1 MNFVFYLHDETS
13 LQNFEQKLLWFRKHY
28 RLVSNKD
35 VEEHLYNGLPLRNSC
50 HITVDDGWLSTYRII
65 FPVIKKYNIPITI
78 FVSPHIAQTGEN
90 FWYKEYLSFDENML
104 RSMLVEEGIFTSEMK
119 SFPLDLI
126 FKEMKIDDVIALL
139 SQYKHKHNHKIK
151 LLERGFLN
159 VDELREMQ
167 DSGLVEIGAHTMTH
181 PILANETSERSW
193 SEIKLSVDTL
203 SMLLNKEVYT
213 FAYPNGLYG
222 LDFTE
227 REMESARRCGL
238 KTAFSVNPGTL
249 NKNISPLSIP
259 RVGSQKR
266 LLLGRMGLHLPTMH
280 DQEKPR
286 RQIRFFR
293 NMSY

>member
-13 LQNFEQKLLWFRKHY
+13 LRDFEQKLLWFKKRY

-35 VEEHLYNGLPLRNSC
+35 VEEYLYKGLHLRNSC

-65 FPVIKKYNIPITI
+65 FPIIKKYNVPITI

-90 FWYKEYLSFDENML
+90 FWYKEYLSFDESML
-104 RSMLVEEGIFTSEMK
+104 RSMLVEEGLFTSEMK

-126 FKEMKIDDVIALL
+126 FKEMEIDDVIALL
-139 SQYKHKHNHKIK
+139 SRYKQKHKIK
-151 LLERGFLN
+151 PLERGFLN

-203 SMLLNKEVYT
+203 SMLLNKEVRT

-227 REMESARRCGL
+227 REMESARCCGL

-259 RVGSQKR
+259 RVGSQQR
-266 LLLGRMGLHLPTMH
+266 LLLGRLGLYLPTMH

>member
-13 LQNFEQKLLWFRKHY
+13 LQYFEQKLLWFKNRY

-35 VEEHLYNGLPLRNSC
+35 VEDHLYNGLPLRNSC

-65 FPVIKKYNIPITI
+65 FPIIKKYNVPITI
-78 FVSPHIAQTGEN
+78 FVSPRIIQMGEN
-90 FWYKEYLSFDENML
+90 FWYKEYLNFDEGML
-104 RSMLVEEGIFTSEMK
+104 RSMLVEDGIFTSEIK
-119 SFPLDLI
+119 SFPLHLI

-139 SQYKHKHNHKIK
+139 SRYKQKHKIK
-151 LLERGFLN
+151 PLERGFLN

-181 PILANETSERSW
+181 PILANESSERSQ
-193 SEIKLSVDTL
+193 SEIKLSVDNL
-203 SMLLNKEVYT
+203 SILLNKEVRT
-213 FAYPNGLYG
+213 FAYPNGFYG

-227 REMESARRCGL
+227 REIEYVRSCGL
-238 KTAFSVNPGTL
+238 KTAFSVNPGVL
-249 NKNISPLSIP
+249 NKDVFPLSIP

-266 LLLGRMGLHLPTMH
+266 LLLGRIGLHLPTMH